1 MKKIILFLMLLPIVS
16 FSAIDECKT
25 DIYFANGIL
34 TEKSDAKFN
43 TQVVLEPEVISLYN
57 SFKEYKQHI
66 GKVALSYNK
75 TKGFWLDGIET
86 YLQKFG
92 LQSLVDLLK
101 DTAHK
106 ADLKTQIDTYKA
118 SIKSGHKVLVV
129 AHSQGNLFTNE
140 VYKKLLGHTTD
151 WWMTRYFK
159 VVSIASPMC
168 FKITTNTQGIS
179 WDNDVV
185 PNMVGLC
192 SDFNVE
198 NNVRKVS
205 WEFYDGTPRVARPN
219 HNYIYRS
226 QVGVVYKNSWKG
238 IEEGN
243 DENVHAFTFYMG
255 KALKEGDKNKPNYD
269 EIYLNPFDDK
279 NITNDTAKDLIMT
292 TIKSQI
298 DELEKLSSQWIID
311 QEFDKNT
318 CNYKITLKHQYDPSI
333 EMGEKV
339 YPFNASKKLYQVN
352 GEWVKA
358 SCGGKNILP
367 DWDGKQ
373 ENECWMI
380 DNPEVEKISR
390 KDVPSNLYS
399 GCYISGEIGIHST
412 SSGAATSCNSS
423 YSIFKLTCFGIS
435 GNEGL
440 IVEID
445 PPCMGVAKV
454 GASYAENLDEL
465 VVILDEW
472 WQGVHSGFKVTA
484 TAYTESQHQRILD
497 EYGKDT
503 YEVSDIYSFKTC
515 NAFRGG
521 IGCSYYTPAK
531 VYNIK

>member
-1 MKKIILFLMLLPIVS
+1 MAKDDVIE
-16 FSAIDECKT
+16 IDGK
-25 DIYFANGIL
+25 
-34 TEKSDAKFN
+34 
-43 TQVVLEPEVISLYN
+43 VVEAL
-57 SFKEYKQHI
+57 QHV

-168 FKITTNTQGIS
+168 FKITPNTPGIS

-192 SDFNVE
+192 SAFNVE

-219 HNYIYRS
+219 HNYIYRN

-255 KALKEGDKNKPNYD
+255 KALKKGDKNKPNYD

-318 CNYKITLKHQYDPSI
+318 CDYKITLKHQYDPSI
-333 EMGEKV
+333 EIGEKV

-358 SCGGKNILP
+358 SCGGKNILET
-367 DWDGKQ
+367 WDGKKD
-373 ENECWMI
+373 NECWMI
-380 DNPEVEKISR
+380 DNVEKEKITLAGNKYSISLTAR
-390 KDVPSNLYS
+390 ASAGENMCAELGGGVWIGSKTVHSHSNMQTGSCSYNIEELCDKSVAYTSETFGQMLNILNQDVESLKNKLANIDPMITLGEFEVKPISSYESYSACYRGNSSGTGKEIVYQIDIQIMSAYMNVETLYS
-399 GCYISGEIGIHST
+399 KLG
-412 SSGAATSCNSS
+412 
-423 YSIFKLTCFGIS
+423 SIAS
-435 GNEGL
+435 DYGL
-440 IVEID
+440 YFWRKI
-445 PPCMGVAKV
+445 
-454 GASYAENLDEL
+454 
-465 VVILDEW
+465 
-472 WQGVHSGFKVTA
+472 
-484 TAYTESQHQRILD
+484 
-497 EYGKDT
+497 
-503 YEVSDIYSFKTC
+503 
-515 NAFRGG
+515 
-521 IGCSYYTPAK
+521 
-531 VYNIK
+531 